1 MRLLTTLLLLFNI
14 SLAFSN
20 DKLLIDESS
29 IHLENVSEH
38 VEIFLDS
45 SNAIPFEKIL
55 TMDAFTPNSQ
65 EIINVGFNEASLWL
79 KLRLVNIS
87 LEENKDFILE
97 IGNSNL
103 DVIEVYEIKDGQLLN
118 FQLMGDQIPFFERA
132 IQFRNNLYP
141 FEIEANTEKELY
153 LKIQTNGALQVP
165 LTIATPTQFFINHLK
180 TETAY
185 GIYIGIMLVMV
196 LYNIL
201 IFLSLRDLNYLYYA
215 FPILANT
222 TFFLSLSGHHF
233 QYLFPNSP
241 NVANNV
247 TVISIAAWI
256 LTSSFYAKSSL
267 QSKQY
272 SKFADIALIVTMILG
287 AVGILLPFISS
298 YAFAVRVNSKLT
310 LVNSL
315 VMFVAGLMIWYKG
328 NKSARFFILAWTA
341 YLAGTFIFALMKYN
355 FIEQN
360 EFTKNVLAYGG
371 IIEVLFLS
379 LALSDKYKLYKREKE
394 NAQKELL
401 EQQLQTNATL
411 EVKVNERTAE
421 LQEKQIELENNAQS
435 LKEAFEEINAKNV
448 ELEQQNEEIATQR
461 DMVEKQKVHLIESK
475 DKIQASINYAKRIQ
489 ATMLPSQSHLK
500 SLFPDSFLIFQPRD
514 IVSGDFYWCA
524 KVGDKRILATV
535 DCTGHGVPGAFM
547 SLVGYHLLQDIVV
560 KTKITSPEII
570 LQALHLQIL
579 KSLHQENYQL
589 KDGMD
594 MSLIV
599 FDETTKE
606 LEYSGAR
613 NPLVY
618 SQNGKFEM
626 IKGDRNSIGS
636 TNPKVSF
643 TKHRLKIDSSTTLFM
658 YSDGFQD
665 QFGGPNDRKFGSKRF
680 RKILEENCDFE
691 LTLQKEI
698 LDKYLNDWVSIDEEN
713 HHRQTD
719 DILVIGVKL
728 EHE

>member
-1 MRLLTTLLLLFNI
+1 MRLFATLILLF
-14 SLAFSN
+14 SFSFAFSEN
-20 DKLLIDESS
+20 KILIDATSKE
-29 IHLENVSEH
+29 INTVSEH

-55 TMDAFTPNSQ
+55 NTNVFVPNEQ
-65 EIINVGFNEASLWL
+65 QIINVGFNEASLWL
-79 KLRLVNIS
+79 KLSLSNID
-87 LEENKDFILE
+87 LQEDKDFILE
-97 IGNSNL
+97 VGNSSL
-103 DVIEVYEIKDGQLLN
+103 DVIEVYEVEGGQIINYQLL
-118 FQLMGDQIPFFERA
+118 GDQVPFLERA
-132 IQFRNNLYP
+132 IQFRNCLYP
-141 FEIEANTEKELY
+141 FRIEADSEKYLY

-165 LTIATPTQFFINHLK
+165 LTIATPTTFFINHLK

-201 IFLSLRDLNYLYYA
+201 IFLSLKDLNYLYYA
-215 FPILANT
+215 FPILANS

-241 NVANNV
+241 SVANNI
-247 TVISIAAWI
+247 TVISIGAWI

-267 QSKQY
+267 QSKKY
-272 SKFADIALIVTMILG
+272 SKVADIALITTMVLG
-287 AVGILLPFISS
+287 GIGVLLPFVTS
-298 YAFAVRVNSKLT
+298 YAFAVRINSKFT

-315 VMFVAGLMIWYKG
+315 VMFVAGLLIWYKG

-341 YLAGTFIFALMKYN
+341 YLVGTFIFALMKFN

-360 EFTKNVLAYGG
+360 AFTKNVLAYGG
-371 IIEVLFLS
+371 VIEVLFLS

-394 NAQKELL
+394 VAQKELL
-401 EQQLQTNATL
+401 EQQLQANAVL
-411 EVKVNERTAE
+411 EEKVNERTAE
-421 LQEKQIELENNAQS
+421 LKEKQVELEQNAATLQ
-435 LKEAFEEINAKNV
+435 EAFEQINNKNV
-448 ELEQQNEEIATQR
+448 ELEQQNEEIVTQR
-461 DMVEKQKVHLIESK
+461 DMVEKQKIHLIESS

-489 ATMLPSQSHLK
+489 ATMLPSLSQLK
-500 SLFPDSFLIFQPRD
+500 DLFPDSFLLFRPKD

-524 KVGDKRILATV
+524 KVGNKKILAAV

-570 LQALHLQIL
+570 LQALHLQII

-594 MSLIV
+594 MSLFV
-599 FDETTKE
+599 YDEKTKIFE
-606 LEYSGAR
+606 FAGAH

-618 SQNGKFEM
+618 SQGGEFVL

-636 TNPKVSF
+636 TRPKVSF
-643 TKHRLKIDSSTTLFM
+643 TNHKVMIDKETTLYL

-665 QFGGPNDRKFGSKRF
+665 QFGGPKDRKFGSKNF
-680 RKILEENCDFE
+680 RAVLQENSALELGLQKSILESA
-691 LTLQKEI
+691 
-698 LDKYLNDWVSIDEEN
+698 LDNWMMADEN
-713 HHRQTD
+713 HHKQTD

-728 EHE
+728 GQE

>member
-1 MRLLTTLLLLFNI
+1 MRLLTTILLLLNI
-14 SLAFSN
+14 SLAYSEN
-20 DKLLIDESS
+20 EILIDASTTD
-29 IHLENVSEH
+29 IENVSEH

-55 TMDAFTPNSQ
+55 QAKSFTPNNQ
-65 EIINVGFNEASLWL
+65 EIINIGFNAASLWL
-79 KLRLVNIS
+79 KLDLVNMA
-87 LEENKDFILE
+87 LDEDKDFILE

-103 DVIEVYEIKDGQLLN
+103 DIIEIYEIDGGELSNYQLL
-118 FQLMGDQIPFFERA
+118 GDQIPFSER
-132 IQFRNNLYP
+132 ILPFRTNLFP
-141 FEIEANTEKELY
+141 FHIDANTEKSLY

-165 LTIATPTQFFINHLK
+165 LNISTPIQFFINHLK

-201 IFLSLRDLNYLYYA
+201 IFLSLKDLNYLYYA
-215 FPILANT
+215 FPILANS
-222 TFFLSLSGHHF
+222 TFFLSLTGHHF

-241 NVANNV
+241 AVANNV

-267 QSKQY
+267 QSKKY
-272 SKFADIALIVTMILG
+272 SKPADIALIVTMILG

-298 YAFAVRVNSKLT
+298 YGFAVRVNSKLT

-341 YLAGTFIFALMKYN
+341 YLVGTFIFALMKYN

-360 EFTKNVLAYGG
+360 NFTKNVLAYGG
-371 IIEVLFLS
+371 IIEVIFLS

-401 EQQLQTNATL
+401 EQQLQANAQL
-411 EVKVNERTAE
+411 EEKVNERTAA
-421 LQEKQIELENNAQS
+421 LQEKQVELEFNTNS
-435 LKEAFEEINAKNV
+435 LKEAFEQINNKNI
-448 ELEQQNEEIATQR
+448 ELEQQNEEIASQR
-461 DMVEKQKVHLIESK
+461 DMVEKQKIHLVESK

-489 ATMLPSQSHLK
+489 ATMLPSLSHLQ
-500 SLFPDSFLIFQPRD
+500 SLFPDSFLVFRPKD

-524 KVGDKRILATV
+524 KVGNKKILAAV

-570 LQALHLQIL
+570 LQALHQQIL
-579 KSLHQENYQL
+579 KSLYQENYQL

-594 MSLIV
+594 VSLIV
-599 FDETTKE
+599 FDDVSKE
-606 LEYSGAR
+606 LEFAGAR

-618 SQNGKFEM
+618 TEKGSFKM

-636 TNPKVSF
+636 TKPQVSF
-643 TKHRLKIDSSTTLFM
+643 TKHVIKIEEPITIYM
-658 YSDGFQD
+658 YSDGYQD
-665 QFGGPNDRKFGSKRF
+665 QFGGPKDRKFGSKNF
-680 RKILEENCDFE
+680 RGLLEENTALE
-691 LTLQKEI
+691 LDLQKEI
-698 LDKYLNDWVSIDEEN
+698 VERSLDNWMNVDEN
-713 HHRQTD
+713 HHKQTD
-719 DILVIGVKL
+719 DILVIGAKL
-728 EHE
+728 G